1 MLYPLSYW
9 SFIRLPSL
17 YQTGG
22 AAQARANAG
31 AVRAGISAE
40 IAT

>member
-22 AAQARANAG
+22 GAQARPS
-31 AVRAGISAE
+31 RAGISAE